1 MRVCVSLQSS
11 YLFQPAGSATV
22 PVLLH
27 AVREDADC
35 CGGDQHLRAGISPA
49 HFFHQTGRPSVK
61 DWSRAGSCE
70 RDRERHVRIRSRCL
84 GLIYTGS
91 CFQTEPDDKLH
102 LHVFHTCLVTYTST
116 CVTWPMRTHTA
127 FGTRLITAR
136 DPSKFIKKNNHCL
149 LSEWTRPLSDT
160 LDVYGNLQTLLD
172 CAL

>member
-1 MRVCVSLQSS
+1 MCVSLQSS

-27 AVREDADC
+27 AVWEDAYC
-35 CGGDQHLRAGISPA
+35 RGGDQHLRAGISPA
-49 HFFHQTGRPSVK
+49 HFFHQTGHPPVK
-61 DWSRAGSCE
+61 DWSCTGNCK
-70 RDRERHVRIRSRCL
+70 RDRKRHVRIRSRCL

-91 CFQTEPDDKLH
+91 CFRTEPDDKLH

-116 CVTWPMRTHTA
+116 CVTWPVRTHTA

-136 DPSKFIKKNNHCL
+136 DPSKFIKKITTVFSASGL
-149 LSEWTRPLSDT
+149 RPCRTLWT
-160 LDVYGNLQTLLD
+160 LDVSRNLQTLLD